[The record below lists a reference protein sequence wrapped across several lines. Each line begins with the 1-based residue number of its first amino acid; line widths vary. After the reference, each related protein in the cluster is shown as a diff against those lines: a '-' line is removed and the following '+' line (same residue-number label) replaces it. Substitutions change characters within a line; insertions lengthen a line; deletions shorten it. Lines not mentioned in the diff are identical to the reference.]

1 MKMEMEEKAHPKVW
15 DEMEFY
21 PPLVEN
27 PSSNTL
33 LK

>member
-1 MKMEMEEKAHPKVW
+1 MKKFPWKWFE

-21 PPLVEN
+21 LRPKEI